1 MKSQLTIV
9 HDDPKQNSL
18 QINRQGI
25 VLLFPV
31 TRIGEHAINKW
42 NQLVLL
48 CNKSKITSL
57 VVIDKT
63 ANREALNFFSNQ
75 EFIGNFDIW
84 ILIRPASEAI
94 YDSQK
99 YIKLN
104 EKSWIIQLHDDDE
117 WDGSLELKNVTN
129 DQVAFQF
136 PFFVGTKVEHRSN
149 YLFDNLPSRINFTLI
164 PSFVWNRF
172 TNFIEA
178 QSGHI
183 AGSADATLNM
193 VVRDI
198 CVISNLD
205 DFCYFYNI
213 RHWKDDKLSRIHLTE
228 LSKSDGWGTFSSPE
242 IAVINRTLD
251 NLAALSFFSD
261 LYGEEKILEGIQ
273 REIKA
278 FRLRKF
284 KWLLLKLQS
293 YTAVIG
299 VRKERRM
306 LVLQLLMCSK
316 NKSVEDVILWLNQ
329 LPALPHLNKRVEFWI
344 KEITKLQ
351 GLNHA

>member
-9 HDDPKQNSL
+9 HDELIHNSL
-18 QINRQGI
+18 RIKRKGI

-31 TRIGEHAINKW
+31 TRSDKHAINKW
-42 NQLVLL
+42 NQLVIL
-48 CNKSKITSL
+48 CNKSNITSL

-63 ANREALNFFSNQ
+63 VNQEARDFFSSQ
-75 EFIGNFDIW
+75 KFTGNLDIW
-84 ILIRPASEAI
+84 ILIRPPSEPI

-99 YIKLN
+99 YVKIHDN
-104 EKSWIIQLHDDDE
+104 SWIIQLHDDDE
-117 WDGSLELKNVTN
+117 WDGKLDLMNVDNT
-129 DQVAFQF
+129 QVAFQF
-136 PFFVGTKVEHRSN
+136 PFFIGTKNEHRSN
-149 YLFDNLPSRINFTLI
+149 YKFDNLPSRINFTLI
-164 PSFVWNRF
+164 PSFIWNRF
-172 TNFIEA
+172 TSFIEA

-205 DFCYFYNI
+205 NFCYFYNI
-213 RHWKDDKLSRIHLTE
+213 RHWKNNKMSRMHLTD
-228 LSKSDGWGTFSSPE
+228 LSKSDGWSSFSSPE

-261 LYGEEKILEGIQ
+261 FYGKEKILEGIQ

-278 FRLRKF
+278 FRVRKL
-284 KWLLLKLQS
+284 KWLLLKCQS
-293 YTAVIG
+293 YSATIG
-299 VRKERRM
+299 VRKKRRM
-306 LVLQLLMCSK
+306 LVMQLLLCSK
-316 NKSVEDVILWLNQ
+316 IKNLEDVILWLNQ
-329 LPALPHLNKRVEFWI
+329 LPNLPNLNKRIEFWI

-351 GLNHA
+351 GSNYA